1 MESPDIN
8 LNSAAAPSQLYIGD
22 TSLLDLEQSEFLFE
36 QNFQSG
42 GYDPSEY
49 VDDSEY
55 NDGEGMGYLG
65 RPVVVNCEVKPLA
78 NLVEFSEANGYWH
91 VKSGKTGKFGISFTF
106 ENLPPIRENAKFRL
120 RFELR
125 RTNSC
130 FEHLSVNKV
139 CSKHVMEGEFPI
151 VPATPSTSYSNRKE
165 EGEARRS
172 FLYYCMGRPEE
183 GSSKMT

>member
-1 MESPDIN
+1 MDMESPDIN

-22 TSLLDLEQSEFLFE
+22 TPLLDLEQSEFLFE

-106 ENLPPIRENAKFRL
+106 ESKNNQNLNGMTI
-120 RFELR
+120 
-125 RTNSC
+125 TDC
-130 FEHLSVNKV
+130 F
-139 CSKHVMEGEFPI
+139 
-151 VPATPSTSYSNRKE
+151 PS
-165 EGEARRS
+165 
-172 FLYYCMGRPEE
+172 
-183 GSSKMT
+183 